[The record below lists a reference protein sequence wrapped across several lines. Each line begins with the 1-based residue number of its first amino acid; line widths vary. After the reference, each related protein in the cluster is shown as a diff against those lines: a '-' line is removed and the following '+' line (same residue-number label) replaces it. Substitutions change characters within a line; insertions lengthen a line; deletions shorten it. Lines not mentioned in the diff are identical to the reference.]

1 MATRRSSRFYWL
13 IGAVGT
19 SRLVTR
25 LHPIAYRLTGG
36 RGPVGRNLGVR
47 NVIVETVGRRSGR
60 VREIPLYAFEDGDRL
75 IVIGSNMG
83 SDREPAWVGNLL
95 GQPRTRVRVGRD
107 VLPMRARIAESD
119 ERERLWALA
128 VRGYPGYDHY
138 ARWTERSIP
147 VVVLDPEP
155 AVATA

>member
-19 SRLVTR
+19 NRLVTR

-107 VLPMRARIAESD
+107 VLPMRARIAESA

>member
-19 SRLVTR
+19 SPLVTR

-75 IVIGSNMG
+75 VVIGSNMG